1 VTDRLALSAGAEEVR
16 LRGRGWDLLIVSL
29 CVYMLT
35 SVARLHQL
43 FPVLSLV
50 RPVAVAGL
58 LAIGLFLLDRVPR
71 RRIGPLQLRGT
82 RYLLALLVWMALSV
96 PAALWPGG
104 AFVTFVDFLKTV
116 LISLVIIGAV
126 RSVRDVERLTLIYFI
141 GAVIFAAV
149 VLSRMKF
156 QLAVEGRMERLYFY
170 DSNDFATY
178 AITAMPLGLYFAAS
192 ERRFWL
198 RCLAW
203 GGMALLAAGFIWSG
217 SRGGFLAFMAVIA
230 YFLLR
235 YTSVKRSWRWSAVAV
250 IAVLVTCI
258 AGDAYWERINTVL
271 RPTQDYNM
279 TDDQGRMHL
288 WRRGVGYMIDHP
300 VLGVGAG
307 NFPRAEGTI
316 SPLVGRM
323 PRGRSVKWG
332 PPHNSYLQVGTE
344 LGVVGLLVFVALLFH
359 VFRALGAVRSAAGP
373 PAPLS
378 REATRLAQSLTASLI
393 GFVVGSFFLTLAYHD
408 IVYTLMGL
416 ALGLRLVTLNARAPL
431 HDYDFVSDNMR
442 LLDTGRSVQN
452 RARSRSPLRRKSS
465 SICDGITG

>member
-1 VTDRLALSAGAEEVR
+1 MTDRLAPPSGDVAG
-16 LRGRGWDLLIVSL
+16 LPRGRGWDLLILCL

-43 FPVLSLV
+43 FPILSLV

-71 RRIGPLQLRGT
+71 RRLGPLQLRAT
-82 RYLLALLVWMALSV
+82 RYLIAFLVWMALSV
-96 PAALWPGG
+96 PGALWPGG
-104 AFVTFVDFLKTV
+104 AFATFVDFLKTA
-116 LISLVIIGAV
+116 LISLVIISAV

-149 VLSRMKF
+149 VLSRTTF
-156 QLAVEGRMERLYFY
+156 QLAVGGRMERLYFY

-192 ERRFWL
+192 ERRLWM
-198 RCLAW
+198 RGLAW
-203 GGMALLAAGFIWSG
+203 GGIALLAAGFIWSG
-217 SRGGFLAFMAVIA
+217 SRGGFLAFIAVIA

-235 YTSVKRSWRWSAVAV
+235 YTSVKQSWRWSAVAV
-250 IAVLVTCI
+250 MALLVTAI

-279 TDDQGRMHL
+279 TDDQGRMRL
-288 WRRGVGYMIDHP
+288 WRRGVGYMIEHP

-323 PRGRSVKWG
+323 PRGRTVKWG
-332 PPHNSYLQVGTE
+332 PPHNSYVQVGAE
-344 LGVVGLLVFVALLFH
+344 LGLVGLLIFAAFLFN
-359 VFRALGAVRSAAGP
+359 VFRTLGAVRSAAGP
-373 PAPLS
+373 PGPLG

-408 IVYTLMGL
+408 IVYTLTGL
-416 ALGLRLVTLNARAPL
+416 ALGLRLVTVNARDPL
-431 HDYDFVSDNMR
+431 HDYSLVSDNMT
-442 LLDTGRSVQN
+442 LLETGRSVQN

-465 SICDGITG
+465 RICDGTTG